1 MEKITEKN
9 TNNTTVVE
17 EMIQAGLGFGHQV
30 SKLHPKMKPYVS
42 KTKDGVQLLNL
53 EITAQKLEEAL
64 AFVKEAKKEGKTF
77 LFVSTNPALRS
88 VVKRAAEKT
97 NSFYVVERWIGGIL
111 TNFSEIKKRLK
122 YFNELEEQVSLPDF
136 SEKYVKK
143 ERLQIIKTLER
154 LKLKFGGVKKMEKV
168 PDVIFIVDLQKDKL
182 SFEEAVAV
190 KKTII
195 AITDTN
201 VNPSKVN
208 YMIPAND
215 DALSS
220 VEYILNKIT
229 NSIEE

>member
-1 MEKITEKN
+1 MEKIVEKN
-9 TNNTTVVE
+9 TNNTAIE
-17 EMIQAGLGFGHQV
+17 EMIEAGLGFGHQV
-30 SKLHPKMKPYVS
+30 SKLHPKMKPYVA
-42 KTKDGVQLLNL
+42 KIKDGVQLLDL

-64 AFVKEAKKEGKTF
+64 NFVKEAKKDGKTF
-77 LFVSTNPALRS
+77 LFVSTNPSLRNI
-88 VVKRAAEKT
+88 VKQAAEKT
-97 NSFYVVERWIGGIL
+97 DSFYVVERWIGGIL

-122 YFNELEEQVSLPDF
+122 YFNELEEQVALPDF

-168 PDVIFIVDLQKDKL
+168 PDVIFIVDLDKDKL
-182 SFEEAVAV
+182 SFKEAVDV

-229 NSIEE
+229 NAITE

>member
-1 MEKITEKN
+1 MEKTEEKT
-9 TNNTTVVE
+9 TNNMVIE

-42 KTKDGVQLLNL
+42 KIKDGIELINL

-64 AFVKEAKKEGKTF
+64 NFVKEAKKEEKTF
-77 LFVSTNPALRS
+77 LFVSTNPSLRNI
-88 VVKRAAEKT
+88 VKEAAEKT
-97 NSFYVVERWIGGIL
+97 DSFYVVERWIGGLL

-122 YFNELEEQVSLPDF
+122 YFNELEAKVAQPDF
-136 SEKYVKK
+136 AEKYVKK
-143 ERLQIIKTLER
+143 ERLQISKNLER
-154 LKLKFGGVKKMEKV
+154 LKLKFGGVKKMEKI
-168 PDVIFIVDLQKDKL
+168 PDVIFIVDLEKDNLALK
-182 SFEEAVAV
+182 EAIDI

-201 VNPSKVN
+201 VDPTKVN

-220 VEYILNKIT
+220 VEYILDKVT
-229 NSIEE
+229 NSMQ

>member
-1 MEKITEKN
+1 MEKTEEKT
-9 TNNTTVVE
+9 TNNMVIE

-42 KTKDGVQLLNL
+42 KIKDGIELINL

-64 AFVKEAKKEGKTF
+64 NFVKEAKKEEKTF
-77 LFVSTNPALRS
+77 LFVSTNPSLRNI
-88 VVKRAAEKT
+88 VKEAAEKT
-97 NSFYVVERWIGGIL
+97 DSFYVVERWIGGLL

-122 YFNELEEQVSLPDF
+122 YFNELEAKVAQPDF
-136 SEKYVKK
+136 AEKYVKK
-143 ERLQIIKTLER
+143 ERLQISKNLER
-154 LKLKFGGVKKMEKV
+154 LKLKFGGVKKMEKI
-168 PDVIFIVDLQKDKL
+168 PDVIFIVDLEKDKL
-182 SFEEAVAV
+182 ALKEAIDI

-201 VNPSKVN
+201 VDPTKVN

-220 VEYILNKIT
+220 VEYILDKVT
-229 NSIEE
+229 NSMQ

>member
-9 TNNTTVVE
+9 TNNAVVE
-17 EMIQAGLGFGHQV
+17 EMIEAGLGFGHQV
-30 SKLHPKMKPYVS
+30 SKLHPKMKPYVL
-42 KTKDGVQLLNL
+42 KIKDGVQLLDL
-53 EITAQKLEEAL
+53 EITSQKLEEAL
-64 AFVKEAKKEGKTF
+64 NFVKEAKKEGKTF

-122 YFNELEEQVSLPDF
+122 YFNELEEQVALPDF

-168 PDVIFIVDLQKDKL
+168 PDVIFIVDLDKDKL
-182 SFEEAVAV
+182 SFKEAVDV

-201 VNPSKVN
+201 VNPSNVN

-229 NSIEE
+229 NSMEE

>member
-1 MEKITEKN
+1 MEKTEEKT
-9 TNNTTVVE
+9 TNNMVIE

-42 KTKDGVQLLNL
+42 KIKDGIELINL

-64 AFVKEAKKEGKTF
+64 NFVKEAKKEEKTF
-77 LFVSTNPALRS
+77 LFVSTNPSLRNI
-88 VVKRAAEKT
+88 VKEAAEKT
-97 NSFYVVERWIGGIL
+97 DSFYVVERWIGGLL

-122 YFNELEEQVSLPDF
+122 YFNELEARVAQPDF
-136 SEKYVKK
+136 AEKYVKK
-143 ERLQIIKTLER
+143 ERLQISKNLER
-154 LKLKFGGVKKMEKV
+154 LKLKFGGVKKMEKI
-168 PDVIFIVDLQKDKL
+168 PDVVFIVDLEKDKL
-182 SFEEAVAV
+182 ALKEAIDI

-201 VNPSKVN
+201 VDPTKVN

-220 VEYILNKIT
+220 VEYILDKVT
-229 NSIEE
+229 NSMQ

>member
-1 MEKITEKN
+1 MEKTEEKT
-9 TNNTTVVE
+9 TNNMVIE

-42 KTKDGVQLLNL
+42 KIKDGIELINL

-64 AFVKEAKKEGKTF
+64 NFVKEAKKEEKTF
-77 LFVSTNPALRS
+77 LFVSTNPSLRNI
-88 VVKRAAEKT
+88 VKEAAEKT
-97 NSFYVVERWIGGIL
+97 DSFYVVERWIGGLL

-122 YFNELEEQVSLPDF
+122 YFNELEAKVAQPDF
-136 SEKYVKK
+136 AEKYVKK
-143 ERLQIIKTLER
+143 ERLQISKNLER
-154 LKLKFGGVKKMEKV
+154 LKLKFGGVKKMEKI
-168 PDVIFIVDLQKDKL
+168 PDVVFIVDLEKDKL
-182 SFEEAVAV
+182 ALKEAIDI

-201 VNPSKVN
+201 VDPTKVN

-220 VEYILNKIT
+220 VEYILDKVT
-229 NSIEE
+229 NSMQ